1 MSEPCRQFA
10 MTLIPSVDPPRSVYV
25 HVPFCR
31 RRCGYCDFTLI
42 AGHDELREPYLDALA
57 RELRTA
63 CSQLTER
70 IALHSLYFGG
80 GTPSHLTPSQFA
92 RLISLLR
99 EHFEWSAVSTP
110 LSMPQVVVVP
120 EVSLEANPLDCTDEL
135 LEQWRDCGVNRL
147 SLGVQSFDAEVLHTL
162 ERDHTPADVRKILP
176 RARKIFSNLSL
187 DLIFGVPGLS
197 LQGWRDTL
205 KQAVESGVTHIS
217 TYGLTFE
224 PGTAFET
231 RRRRGELSPA
241 DEELQRAQYDA
252 AMDLL
257 TSAGFEQYEISNF
270 ARPGSA
276 CRHNLNY
283 WEGGTYAGFGPGA
296 ARFLNGRRE
305 TNIRSTRG
313 YLARLSRGLSP
324 TAEVDDVSPEVR
336 ARERIFLG
344 LRLNRGLS
352 RRLFRQQT
360 GFDLDQLAATAIRN
374 CVQTGWL
381 EDDGEGVRLT
391 REGRF
396 FADRVA
402 VEFL

>member
-1 MSEPCRQFA
+1 MSQPCRRFA

-57 RELRTA
+57 RELHAA
-63 CSQLTER
+63 CSQRTDR
-70 IALHSLYFGG
+70 IVLHTLYFGG
-80 GTPSHLTPSQFA
+80 GTPSHLTRSQFA
-92 RLISLLR
+92 RLFSLLR
-99 EHFEWSAVSTP
+99 QYFDWSALPVSVPVMPTVATP
-110 LSMPQVVVVP
+110 
-120 EVSLEANPLDCTDEL
+120 EISLEANPLDCTEEL
-135 LEQWRDCGVNRL
+135 LEQLREWGVNRL

-162 ERDHTPADVRKILP
+162 ERDHTPADLRRILP

-197 LQGWRDTL
+197 LQRWKETL
-205 KQAVESGVTHIS
+205 REAVDSGVTHIS

-241 DEELQRAQYDA
+241 DEELQRAHYAA

-257 TSAGFEQYEISNF
+257 TAAGFEQYEISNF
-270 ARPGSA
+270 ARPGYA
-276 CRHNLNY
+276 CRHNVNY

-305 TNIRSTRG
+305 TNIRSTLG

-324 TAEVDDVSPEVR
+324 TAEVDEVSAEVR

-344 LRLNRGLS
+344 LRLNRGLA
-352 RRLFRQQT
+352 RRAFHQQT

-381 EDDGEGVRLT
+381 EDDGERLRLT

-402 VEFL
+402 MEFL

>member
-10 MTLIPSVDPPRSVYV
+10 MTVIPSVDPPRFVYV

-42 AGHDELREPYLDALA
+42 AGHDELREPYLNALA
-57 RELRTA
+57 QELRAA

-70 IALHSLYFGG
+70 VALHTLYFGG
-80 GTPSHLTPSQFA
+80 GTPSHLNRSQFA

-99 EHFEWSAVSTP
+99 EHFDWSAVSASVP
-110 LSMPQVVVVP
+110 MPQAVAVP
-120 EVSLEANPLDCTDEL
+120 EVSLEANPLDCTEEL
-135 LEQWRDCGVNRL
+135 LELWRTCGVNRL
-147 SLGVQSFDAEVLHTL
+147 SLGVQSFDAQVLHIL
-162 ERDHTPADVRKILP
+162 ERDHTPADVRSILP
-176 RARKIFSNLSL
+176 RARRFFSNFSL
-187 DLIFGVPGLS
+187 DLIFGVPGL
-197 LQGWRDTL
+197 TL
-205 KQAVESGVTHIS
+205 TRWKETLREAVDSGATHIS

-241 DEELQRAQYDA
+241 DEELQRAQYAA

-257 TSAGFEQYEISNF
+257 TAAGFEQYEISNF
-270 ARPGSA
+270 ARPGYA

-305 TNIRSTRG
+305 TNIRSTWG

-324 TAEVDDVSPEVR
+324 TAEIDEVSAEVR

-352 RRLFRQQT
+352 RRAFHQQT
-360 GFDLDQLAATAIRN
+360 GFDLDQLAATAIRT

-381 EDDGEGVRLT
+381 EDDGESLRLT